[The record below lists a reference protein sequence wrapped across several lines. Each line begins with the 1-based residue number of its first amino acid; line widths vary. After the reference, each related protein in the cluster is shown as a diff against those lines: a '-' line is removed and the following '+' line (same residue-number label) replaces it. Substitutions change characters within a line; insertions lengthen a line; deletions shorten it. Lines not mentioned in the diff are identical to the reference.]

1 MAGNR
6 FAITLVGNLAPF
18 YNFIMFLAY
27 FLRILF
33 QKQVGRFISRQH
45 GTVQALGPLH
55 PPRYLEE
62 DEAFFLQCEA
72 KIVRRHTCRQRSGV
86 V

>member
-6 FAITLVGNLAPF
+6 FAITLVGNLTPF

-33 QKQVGRFISRQH
+33 EKQVGWFFSKQH
-45 GTVQALGPLH
+45 GSVLCGNLKNHENTVLGYKKGLKFVVNVIF
-55 PPRYLEE
+55 EK
-62 DEAFFLQCEA
+62 F
-72 KIVRRHTCRQRSGV
+72 RR
-86 V
+86 